1 MISEEEFNSL
11 GDLVEANIQGAR
23 PAEEVQTELFYAILN
38 ELRTTRRSIVELQ
51 EQFDKVTAYGNAMLT
66 EVAR

>member
-23 PAEEVQTELFYAILN
+23 PAEEVQTS
-38 ELRTTRRSIVELQ
+38 LRHPE
-51 EQFDKVTAYGNAMLT
+51 
-66 EVAR
+66 